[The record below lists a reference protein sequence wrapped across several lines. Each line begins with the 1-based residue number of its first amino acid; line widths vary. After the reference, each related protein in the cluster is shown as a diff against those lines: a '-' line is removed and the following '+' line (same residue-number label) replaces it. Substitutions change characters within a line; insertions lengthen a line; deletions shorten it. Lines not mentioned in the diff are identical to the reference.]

1 MKASKT
7 TLTLALTAAI
17 GAAGI
22 AQAASSNPFAMQ
34 SLNNGYMV
42 ASADAKSM
50 EGKCGEG
57 KCGGNKA
64 KAKEGK
70 CGEGKCGGSKAKA
83 KEGKCGEGKCGGS
96 K

>member
-1 MKASKT
+1 MNARKT
-7 TLTLALTAAI
+7 HLTIALAATI
-17 GAAGI
+17 GAVAGLAGY

-42 ASADAKSM
+42 AGADAKAK

-64 KAKEGK
+64 KTEAKTKEGK
-70 CGEGKCGGSKAKA
+70 CGEGKCGGKK
-83 KEGKCGEGKCGGS
+83 
-96 K
+96 